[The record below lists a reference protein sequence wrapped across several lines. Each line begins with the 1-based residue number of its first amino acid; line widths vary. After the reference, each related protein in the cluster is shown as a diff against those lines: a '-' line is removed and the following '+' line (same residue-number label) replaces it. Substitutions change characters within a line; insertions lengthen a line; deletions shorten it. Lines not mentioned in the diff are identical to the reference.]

1 MGTSTAPL
9 NCYINDLTTKNLIS
23 DSDSVDYL
31 VEFNGINIFFKF
43 VWDIDSHLSELSEN
57 EMLILKRI

>member
-9 NCYINDLTTKNLIS
+9 NCYINGLTTKNLTS

-31 VEFNGINIFFKF
+31 VEFNGINIFFK
-43 VWDIDSHLSELSEN
+43 L
-57 EMLILKRI
+57 